1 MKQTLKDLT
10 RKSVFLSM
18 MLLACSGIFAK
29 SKTKWAVNP
38 ELPMSVRM
46 CQSEII
52 RNPEG
57 WMLDFSTKLKWNYC
71 HGLECQA
78 FLDVYDRYGGDYL
91 YKYVKQFAD
100 TMINENFKHIKGTIY
115 TL

>member
-78 FLDVYDRYGGDYL
+78 LQSTSKLPGRRPRLGRYRS
-91 YKYVKQFAD
+91 K
-100 TMINENFKHIKGTIY
+100 KGAHETP
-115 TL
+115 